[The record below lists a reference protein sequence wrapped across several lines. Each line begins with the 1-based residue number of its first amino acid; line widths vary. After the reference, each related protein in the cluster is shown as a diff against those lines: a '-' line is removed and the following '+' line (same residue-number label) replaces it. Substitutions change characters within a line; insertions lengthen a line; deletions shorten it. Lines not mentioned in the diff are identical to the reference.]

1 MDKVSYKGRKNVERK
16 LIRSAAELVG
26 SIGPNQLSIRDIA
39 DHAGVNHAQIHH
51 YFGGKQGLL
60 ESTYKQLA
68 FEHMEQLERRNVNPD
83 NLGEE
88 PLSDITDN
96 YFRAIIRAVLD
107 DKMDLVRI
115 QVDAGYSMSRKTL
128 AELTKLSGLKKPT
141 AEIKAA
147 VALVMALE
155 FGFASMKDYI
165 KEVKTA
171 CLWKKKS
178 STFEPDFCPI
188 RLDTDPWIVQPTEH
202 YEELSIEEIIKRN

>member
-1 MDKVSYKGRKNVERK
+1 MDKSTYKGRKNVEK
-16 LIRSAAELVG
+16 QLINSAAILVG

-60 ESTYKQLA
+60 EATYKQLA

-83 NLGEE
+83 NLGKE

-107 DKMDLVRI
+107 KKMDLVRI
-115 QVDAGYSMSRKTL
+115 QVDAGYSMYRKTL
-128 AELTKLSGLKKPT
+128 DELTKLSGLKKPT

-155 FGFASMKDYI
+155 FGYASMKDYI
-165 KEVKTA
+165 KEVLKISDKDLPVFMNLFYEA
-171 CLWKKKS
+171 RELGLKKILK
-178 STFEPDFCPI
+178 
-188 RLDTDPWIVQPTEH
+188 
-202 YEELSIEEIIKRN
+202 K

>member
-1 MDKVSYKGRKNVERK
+1 MNKVSYKGRKNVERK

-107 DKMDLVRI
+107 KKMDLVRI

-165 KEVKTA
+165 KEVLKISEKDLPVFMNLFYEA
-171 CLWKKKS
+171 RELGLKKVLK
-178 STFEPDFCPI
+178 
-188 RLDTDPWIVQPTEH
+188 
-202 YEELSIEEIIKRN
+202 K

>member
-60 ESTYKQLA
+60 EATYKQLA

-83 NLGEE
+83 NLGKE

-107 DKMDLVRI
+107 KKMDLVRI

-155 FGFASMKDYI
+155 FGYASMKDYI
-165 KEVKTA
+165 KEVLKISEKDLPVFMNLFYEA
-171 CLWKKKS
+171 RELGLKKVLK
-178 STFEPDFCPI
+178 
-188 RLDTDPWIVQPTEH
+188 
-202 YEELSIEEIIKRN
+202 K

>member
-1 MDKVSYKGRKNVERK
+1 MDKNTYKGRKNVEK
-16 LIRSAAELVG
+16 QLINSAAILVG

-60 ESTYKQLA
+60 EATYKQLA

-83 NLGEE
+83 NLGKE

-107 DKMDLVRI
+107 KKMDLVRI

-155 FGFASMKDYI
+155 FGYASMKDYI
-165 KEVKTA
+165 KEVLKISDKDLPVFMNLFYEA
-171 CLWKKKS
+171 RELGLKKILQK
-178 STFEPDFCPI
+178 
-188 RLDTDPWIVQPTEH
+188 
-202 YEELSIEEIIKRN
+202 

>member
-1 MDKVSYKGRKNVERK
+1 MDKSTYKGRKNVEK
-16 LIRSAAELVG
+16 QLINSAAILVG

-60 ESTYKQLA
+60 EATYKQLA

-83 NLGEE
+83 NLGKE

-107 DKMDLVRI
+107 KKMDLVRI

-128 AELTKLSGLKKPT
+128 DELTKLSGLKKPT

-165 KEVKTA
+165 KEVLKISEKDLPVFMNLFYEA
-171 CLWKKKS
+171 RELGLKKILK
-178 STFEPDFCPI
+178 
-188 RLDTDPWIVQPTEH
+188 
-202 YEELSIEEIIKRN
+202 K

>member
-1 MDKVSYKGRKNVERK
+1 MDKSTYKGRKNVEKK
-16 LIRSAAELVG
+16 LINSAAELVG

-60 ESTYKQLA
+60 EATYKQLA

-88 PLSDITDN
+88 ALSDITDN
-96 YFRAIIRAVLD
+96 YFKAIIRAVLD

-115 QVDAGYSMSRKTL
+115 QIDAGYSMSRKTL

-155 FGFASMKDYI
+155 FGLASMKDYI
-165 KEVKTA
+165 KEVLKISDKDLPVFMNLFYEA
-171 CLWKKKS
+171 RELGLKKILK
-178 STFEPDFCPI
+178 
-188 RLDTDPWIVQPTEH
+188 
-202 YEELSIEEIIKRN
+202 K

>member
-165 KEVKTA
+165 KEVLKISDKDLPVFMNLFYEA
-171 CLWKKKS
+171 RELGLKKILQK
-178 STFEPDFCPI
+178 
-188 RLDTDPWIVQPTEH
+188 
-202 YEELSIEEIIKRN
+202 

>member
-1 MDKVSYKGRKNVERK
+1 MDKSTYKGRKNVEK
-16 LIRSAAELVG
+16 QLINSAAILVG

-165 KEVKTA
+165 KEVLKISDKDLPVFMNLFYEA
-171 CLWKKKS
+171 RELGLKKILK
-178 STFEPDFCPI
+178 
-188 RLDTDPWIVQPTEH
+188 
-202 YEELSIEEIIKRN
+202 K

>member
-1 MDKVSYKGRKNVERK
+1 MDKSTYKGRKNVEK
-16 LIRSAAELVG
+16 QLINSAAILVG

-60 ESTYKQLA
+60 EATYKQLA

-83 NLGEE
+83 NLGKE

-107 DKMDLVRI
+107 KKMDLVRI

-141 AEIKAA
+141 TEIKAA

-165 KEVKTA
+165 KEVLKISEKDLPVFMNLFYEA
-171 CLWKKKS
+171 RELGLKKVLK
-178 STFEPDFCPI
+178 
-188 RLDTDPWIVQPTEH
+188 
-202 YEELSIEEIIKRN
+202 K

>member
-1 MDKVSYKGRKNVERK
+1 MDKSTYKGRKNVEK
-16 LIRSAAELVG
+16 QLINSAAELVG

-60 ESTYKQLA
+60 EATYKQLA

-83 NLGEE
+83 NLGKE

-107 DKMDLVRI
+107 KKMDLVRI

-155 FGFASMKDYI
+155 FGYASMKDYI
-165 KEVKTA
+165 KEVLKISDKDLPVFMNLFYEA
-171 CLWKKKS
+171 RELGLKKILQK
-178 STFEPDFCPI
+178 
-188 RLDTDPWIVQPTEH
+188 
-202 YEELSIEEIIKRN
+202 

>member
-1 MDKVSYKGRKNVERK
+1 MDKSSYKGRKNVEKK
-16 LIRSAAELVG
+16 LINSAAELVG

-60 ESTYKQLA
+60 EATYKQLA

-88 PLSDITDN
+88 ALSDITDN
-96 YFRAIIRAVLD
+96 YFKAIIRAVLD

-115 QVDAGYSMSRKTL
+115 QIDAGYSMSRKTL
-128 AELTKLSGLKKPT
+128 AELTNLSGLKKPT

-155 FGFASMKDYI
+155 FGLASMKDYI
-165 KEVKTA
+165 KEVLKISDKDLPIFMNLFYEA
-171 CLWKKKS
+171 RELGLKKVLK
-178 STFEPDFCPI
+178 
-188 RLDTDPWIVQPTEH
+188 
-202 YEELSIEEIIKRN
+202 K

>member
-128 AELTKLSGLKKPT
+128 SELTKLSGLKKPT

-165 KEVKTA
+165 KEVLKISEKDLPVFMNLFYEA
-171 CLWKKKS
+171 RELGLKKVLK
-178 STFEPDFCPI
+178 
-188 RLDTDPWIVQPTEH
+188 
-202 YEELSIEEIIKRN
+202 K

>member
-1 MDKVSYKGRKNVERK
+1 MDKSTYKGRKNVEKK
-16 LIRSAAELVG
+16 LINSAAELVG

-60 ESTYKQLA
+60 EATYKQLA

-83 NLGEE
+83 NLGKE

-107 DKMDLVRI
+107 KKMDLVRI

-128 AELTKLSGLKKPT
+128 DELTKLSGLKKPT

-155 FGFASMKDYI
+155 FGYASMKDYI
-165 KEVKTA
+165 KEVLKISDKDLPVFMNLFYEA
-171 CLWKKKS
+171 RELGLKKILK
-178 STFEPDFCPI
+178 
-188 RLDTDPWIVQPTEH
+188 
-202 YEELSIEEIIKRN
+202 K

>member
-1 MDKVSYKGRKNVERK
+1 MDKSTYKGRKNVEK
-16 LIRSAAELVG
+16 QLINSAAILVG

-60 ESTYKQLA
+60 EATYKQLA

-83 NLGEE
+83 NLGKE

-107 DKMDLVRI
+107 KKMDLVRI

-128 AELTKLSGLKKPT
+128 DELTKLSGLKKPT

-155 FGFASMKDYI
+155 FGYASMKDYI
-165 KEVKTA
+165 KEVLKISEKDLPVFMNLFYEA
-171 CLWKKKS
+171 RELGLKKVLK
-178 STFEPDFCPI
+178 
-188 RLDTDPWIVQPTEH
+188 
-202 YEELSIEEIIKRN
+202 K

>member
-1 MDKVSYKGRKNVERK
+1 MNKVSYKGRKNVERK

-165 KEVKTA
+165 KEVLKISEKDLPVFMNLFYEA
-171 CLWKKKS
+171 RELGLKEVLKK
-178 STFEPDFCPI
+178 
-188 RLDTDPWIVQPTEH
+188 
-202 YEELSIEEIIKRN
+202 

>member
-16 LIRSAAELVG
+16 LIRSAAELLG

-51 YFGGKQGLL
+51 YFGAKQGLL

-165 KEVKTA
+165 KEVLKISEKDLPVFMNLFYEA
-171 CLWKKKS
+171 RELGLKKVLK
-178 STFEPDFCPI
+178 
-188 RLDTDPWIVQPTEH
+188 
-202 YEELSIEEIIKRN
+202 K

>member
-1 MDKVSYKGRKNVERK
+1 MDKSTYKGRKNVEK
-16 LIRSAAELVG
+16 QLINSAAILVG

-60 ESTYKQLA
+60 EATYKQLA

-83 NLGEE
+83 NLGKE

-107 DKMDLVRI
+107 KKMDLVRI

-128 AELTKLSGLKKPT
+128 DELTKLSGLKKPT

-155 FGFASMKDYI
+155 FGYASMKDYI
-165 KEVKTA
+165 KEVLKITDKDLPVFMNLFYEA
-171 CLWKKKS
+171 RELGLKKILK
-178 STFEPDFCPI
+178 
-188 RLDTDPWIVQPTEH
+188 
-202 YEELSIEEIIKRN
+202 K

>member
-1 MDKVSYKGRKNVERK
+1 MDKNRYKGRKNVEK
-16 LIRSAAELVG
+16 QLINSAAILVG

-60 ESTYKQLA
+60 EATYKQLA

-83 NLGEE
+83 NLGKE

-107 DKMDLVRI
+107 KKMDLVRI

-128 AELTKLSGLKKPT
+128 DELTKLSGLKKPT

-155 FGFASMKDYI
+155 FGLASMKDYI
-165 KEVKTA
+165 KEVLKISDKDLPIFMNLFYEA
-171 CLWKKKS
+171 RELGLKKVLK
-178 STFEPDFCPI
+178 
-188 RLDTDPWIVQPTEH
+188 
-202 YEELSIEEIIKRN
+202 K

>member
-60 ESTYKQLA
+60 EATYKQLA

-83 NLGEE
+83 NLGKE

-107 DKMDLVRI
+107 KKMDLVRI

-165 KEVKTA
+165 KEVLKISEKDLPVFMNLFYEA
-171 CLWKKKS
+171 RELGLKKVLK
-178 STFEPDFCPI
+178 
-188 RLDTDPWIVQPTEH
+188 
-202 YEELSIEEIIKRN
+202 K

>member
-1 MDKVSYKGRKNVERK
+1 MDKSTYKGRKNVEK
-16 LIRSAAELVG
+16 QLINSAAILVG

-60 ESTYKQLA
+60 EATYKQLA

-83 NLGEE
+83 NLGKE

-107 DKMDLVRI
+107 KKMDLVRI

-128 AELTKLSGLKKPT
+128 DELTKLSGLKKPT

-155 FGFASMKDYI
+155 FGYASMKDYI
-165 KEVKTA
+165 KEVLKISDKELPVFMNLFYEA
-171 CLWKKKS
+171 RELGLKKILK
-178 STFEPDFCPI
+178 
-188 RLDTDPWIVQPTEH
+188 
-202 YEELSIEEIIKRN
+202 K

>member
-1 MDKVSYKGRKNVERK
+1 MDKSSYKGRKNVEKK
-16 LIRSAAELVG
+16 LINSAAELVG

-60 ESTYKQLA
+60 EATYKQLA

-88 PLSDITDN
+88 ALSDITDN
-96 YFRAIIRAVLD
+96 YFKAIIRAVLD

-115 QVDAGYSMSRKTL
+115 QIDAGYSMSRKTL

-155 FGFASMKDYI
+155 FGYASMKDYI
-165 KEVKTA
+165 KEVLKISDKDLPVFMNLFYEA
-171 CLWKKKS
+171 RELGLKKILK
-178 STFEPDFCPI
+178 
-188 RLDTDPWIVQPTEH
+188 
-202 YEELSIEEIIKRN
+202 K

>member
-1 MDKVSYKGRKNVERK
+1 MDKSTYKGRKNVEK
-16 LIRSAAELVG
+16 QLINSAAILVG

-60 ESTYKQLA
+60 EATYKQLA

-83 NLGEE
+83 NLGKE

-107 DKMDLVRI
+107 KKMDLVRI

-155 FGFASMKDYI
+155 FGYASMKDYI
-165 KEVKTA
+165 KEVLKISEKDLPVFMNLFYEA
-171 CLWKKKS
+171 RELGLKKVLK
-178 STFEPDFCPI
+178 
-188 RLDTDPWIVQPTEH
+188 
-202 YEELSIEEIIKRN
+202 K

>member
-1 MDKVSYKGRKNVERK
+1 MDKSTYKGRKNVEK
-16 LIRSAAELVG
+16 QLINSAAELVG

-60 ESTYKQLA
+60 EATYKQLA

-83 NLGEE
+83 NLGKE

-107 DKMDLVRI
+107 QKMDLVRI

-128 AELTKLSGLKKPT
+128 DELTKLSGLKKPT

-155 FGFASMKDYI
+155 FGYASMKDYI
-165 KEVKTA
+165 KEVLKISDKDLPVFMNLFYEA
-171 CLWKKKS
+171 RELGLKKILQK
-178 STFEPDFCPI
+178 
-188 RLDTDPWIVQPTEH
+188 
-202 YEELSIEEIIKRN
+202 

>member
-1 MDKVSYKGRKNVERK
+1 MNKVSYKGRKNVERK

-155 FGFASMKDYI
+155 FGYASMKDYI
-165 KEVKTA
+165 KEVLKISEKDLPVFMNLFYEA
-171 CLWKKKS
+171 RELGLKKVLK
-178 STFEPDFCPI
+178 
-188 RLDTDPWIVQPTEH
+188 
-202 YEELSIEEIIKRN
+202 K

>member
-1 MDKVSYKGRKNVERK
+1 MDKSTYKGRKNVEK
-16 LIRSAAELVG
+16 QLINSAAILVG

-60 ESTYKQLA
+60 EATYKQLA

-83 NLGEE
+83 NLGKE

-107 DKMDLVRI
+107 KKMDLVRI

-128 AELTKLSGLKKPT
+128 DELTKLSGLKKPT

-165 KEVKTA
+165 KEVLKISEKDLPVFMNLFYEA
-171 CLWKKKS
+171 RELGLKKVLK
-178 STFEPDFCPI
+178 
-188 RLDTDPWIVQPTEH
+188 
-202 YEELSIEEIIKRN
+202 K

>member
-1 MDKVSYKGRKNVERK
+1 MDKSTYKGRKNVEKK
-16 LIRSAAELVG
+16 LINSAAELVG

-60 ESTYKQLA
+60 EATYKQLA

-88 PLSDITDN
+88 ALSDITDN
-96 YFRAIIRAVLD
+96 YFKAIIRAVLD

-115 QVDAGYSMSRKTL
+115 QIDAGYSMSRKTL

-155 FGFASMKDYI
+155 FGLASMKDYI
-165 KEVKTA
+165 KEVLKISDKDLPIFMNLFYEA
-171 CLWKKKS
+171 RELGLKKVLK
-178 STFEPDFCPI
+178 
-188 RLDTDPWIVQPTEH
+188 
-202 YEELSIEEIIKRN
+202 K

>member
-1 MDKVSYKGRKNVERK
+1 MDKSTYKGRKNVEK
-16 LIRSAAELVG
+16 QLINSAAELVG

-60 ESTYKQLA
+60 EATYKQLA

-83 NLGEE
+83 NLGKE

-107 DKMDLVRI
+107 KKMDLVRI

-155 FGFASMKDYI
+155 FGYASMKDYI
-165 KEVKTA
+165 KEVLKISNKDLPVFMNLFYEA
-171 CLWKKKS
+171 RELGLKKILQK
-178 STFEPDFCPI
+178 
-188 RLDTDPWIVQPTEH
+188 
-202 YEELSIEEIIKRN
+202 

>member
-155 FGFASMKDYI
+155 FGYASMKDYI
-165 KEVKTA
+165 KEVLKISDKDLPVFMNLFYEA
-171 CLWKKKS
+171 RELGLKKILQK
-178 STFEPDFCPI
+178 
-188 RLDTDPWIVQPTEH
+188 
-202 YEELSIEEIIKRN
+202 

>member
-128 AELTKLSGLKKPT
+128 AELTKLSGLKKPS

-155 FGFASMKDYI
+155 FGYASMKDYI
-165 KEVKTA
+165 KEVLKISDKDLPVFMNLFYEA
-171 CLWKKKS
+171 RELGLKKILK
-178 STFEPDFCPI
+178 
-188 RLDTDPWIVQPTEH
+188 
-202 YEELSIEEIIKRN
+202 K

>member
-1 MDKVSYKGRKNVERK
+1 MDKSTYKGRKNVEK
-16 LIRSAAELVG
+16 QLINSAAILVG

-60 ESTYKQLA
+60 EATYKQLA

-83 NLGEE
+83 NLGKE

-96 YFRAIIRAVLD
+96 YFKAIIRAVLD

-115 QVDAGYSMSRKTL
+115 QIDAGYSMSRKTL

-155 FGFASMKDYI
+155 FGYASMKDYI
-165 KEVKTA
+165 KEVLKISDKDLPVFMNLFYEA
-171 CLWKKKS
+171 RELGLKKILK
-178 STFEPDFCPI
+178 
-188 RLDTDPWIVQPTEH
+188 
-202 YEELSIEEIIKRN
+202 K

>member
-107 DKMDLVRI
+107 KKMDLVRI

-155 FGFASMKDYI
+155 FGYASMKDYI
-165 KEVKTA
+165 KEVLKISDKDLPVFMNLFYEA
-171 CLWKKKS
+171 RELGLKKVLK
-178 STFEPDFCPI
+178 
-188 RLDTDPWIVQPTEH
+188 
-202 YEELSIEEIIKRN
+202 K

>member
-1 MDKVSYKGRKNVERK
+1 MEKSTYKGRKNVEK
-16 LIRSAAELVG
+16 QLINSAAILVG

-60 ESTYKQLA
+60 EATYKQLA

-83 NLGEE
+83 NLGKE

-107 DKMDLVRI
+107 KKMDLVRI

-128 AELTKLSGLKKPT
+128 DELTKLSGLKKPT

-155 FGFASMKDYI
+155 FGYASMKDYI
-165 KEVKTA
+165 KEVLKISDKDLPVFMNLFYEA
-171 CLWKKKS
+171 RELGLKKILK
-178 STFEPDFCPI
+178 
-188 RLDTDPWIVQPTEH
+188 
-202 YEELSIEEIIKRN
+202 K

>member
-165 KEVKTA
+165 KEVLKISDKDLPVFMNLFYEA
-171 CLWKKKS
+171 RELGLKKVLK
-178 STFEPDFCPI
+178 
-188 RLDTDPWIVQPTEH
+188 
-202 YEELSIEEIIKRN
+202 K

>member
-1 MDKVSYKGRKNVERK
+1 MDKSTYKGRKNVEK
-16 LIRSAAELVG
+16 QLINSAAILVG

-60 ESTYKQLA
+60 EATYKQLA

-83 NLGEE
+83 NLGKE

-107 DKMDLVRI
+107 KKMDLVRI

-128 AELTKLSGLKKPT
+128 DELTKLSGLKKPT

-147 VALVMALE
+147 VALVKALE
-155 FGFASMKDYI
+155 FGYASMKDYI
-165 KEVKTA
+165 KEVLKISDKDLPVFMNLFYEA
-171 CLWKKKS
+171 RELGLKKILK
-178 STFEPDFCPI
+178 
-188 RLDTDPWIVQPTEH
+188 
-202 YEELSIEEIIKRN
+202 K

>member
-1 MDKVSYKGRKNVERK
+1 MDKSTYKGRKNVEK
-16 LIRSAAELVG
+16 QLINSAAILVG

-60 ESTYKQLA
+60 EATYKQLA

-107 DKMDLVRI
+107 KKMDLVRI

-155 FGFASMKDYI
+155 FGYASMKDYI
-165 KEVKTA
+165 KEVLKISDKDLPVFMNLFYEA
-171 CLWKKKS
+171 RELGLKKILK
-178 STFEPDFCPI
+178 
-188 RLDTDPWIVQPTEH
+188 
-202 YEELSIEEIIKRN
+202 K

>member
-1 MDKVSYKGRKNVERK
+1 MDKSTYKGRKNVEK
-16 LIRSAAELVG
+16 QLINSAAILVG

-60 ESTYKQLA
+60 EATYKQLA

-83 NLGEE
+83 NLGKE

-107 DKMDLVRI
+107 KKMDLVRI

-128 AELTKLSGLKKPT
+128 AELTKLSGLKKPS

-155 FGFASMKDYI
+155 FGYASMKDYI
-165 KEVKTA
+165 KEVLKISDKDLPVFMNLFYEA
-171 CLWKKKS
+171 RELGLKKILK
-178 STFEPDFCPI
+178 
-188 RLDTDPWIVQPTEH
+188 
-202 YEELSIEEIIKRN
+202 K

>member
-1 MDKVSYKGRKNVERK
+1 MDKSTYKGRKNVEK
-16 LIRSAAELVG
+16 QLINSAAILVG

-60 ESTYKQLA
+60 EATYKQLA

-83 NLGEE
+83 NLGKE

-155 FGFASMKDYI
+155 FGYASMKDYI
-165 KEVKTA
+165 KEVLKISDKDLPVFMNLFYEA
-171 CLWKKKS
+171 RELGLKKILK
-178 STFEPDFCPI
+178 
-188 RLDTDPWIVQPTEH
+188 
-202 YEELSIEEIIKRN
+202 K